1 MRNICYDLNA
11 ISLLAFSF
19 RKFPNSV
26 ISPNFKNTALAVKPR
41 FHVFVFY
48 YISSYKFLR
57 SAGEKE
63 SNCII
68 CEDLSPMA
76 RLFFCTDNTN
86 WNFQDANIESF
97 QV

>member
-26 ISPNFKNTALAVKPR
+26 ISPNFKSTALAVKPR

-48 YISSYKFLR
+48 YISSYMFLR
-57 SAGEKE
+57 SAGEKV
-63 SNCII
+63 NI

-76 RLFFCTDNTN
+76 RLFFCTENTN